1 MALEVKVVRF
11 NLNDKQE
18 METGEKALA
27 ELLND
32 RWSIL
37 LHGATEAFVY
47 VVLQKGE
54 PEKKRPLSM
63 M

>member
-11 NLNDKQE
+11 NLNEKKE
-18 METGEKALA
+18 VESGEKELA

-32 RWSIL
+32 RWTIL
-37 LHGATEAFVY
+37 LHGSSETLVY

-54 PEKKRPLSM
+54 PDKKRPLSM
-63 M
+63 V